1 MRKWAAGLGV
11 ALLHLPGGGE
21 RELGGGV
28 WIQKACLLEMLD
40 ACVLLVL
47 LVEHDWCGV
56 IKGWLGR
63 AGLGRAELS

>member
-1 MRKWAAGLGV
+1 M
-11 ALLHLPGGGE
+11 GE

-47 LVEHDWCGV
+47 QVEHDWCGV